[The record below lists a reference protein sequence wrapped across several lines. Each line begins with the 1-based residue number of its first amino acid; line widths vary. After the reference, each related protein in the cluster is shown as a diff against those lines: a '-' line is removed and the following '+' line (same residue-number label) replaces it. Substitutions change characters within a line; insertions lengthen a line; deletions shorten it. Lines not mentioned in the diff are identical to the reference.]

1 VPYLK
6 EEWLKAHPNKKA
18 NIARISHSL
27 VMKEWR
33 PDVDQ
38 LVVREDTKLP
48 QTAAALIKI
57 CWGDYPESRP
67 NFDDSTEYVKHPL
80 RAGVMGVE
88 LETADKLSK
97 FLYPDGLDTTNRTA
111 AGTRT
116 DTQNGGNGKRRT
128 SVSLALKIRD
138 RERSERSRKGEG
150 EGGGGG
156 LAPLVSG
163 LSKD

>member
-1 VPYLK
+1 MPYLK
-6 EEWLKAHPNKKA
+6 EEWLKAHPNKPTPH
-18 NIARISHSL
+18 IARIGHSL

-67 NFDDSTEYVKHPL
+67 NFDDITEYVKHTL

-88 LETADKLSK
+88 LETGDKLSK

-116 DTQNGGNGKRRT
+116 DTQNDGRRRT

-138 RERSERSRKGEG
+138 KERSERSRKGEG
-150 EGGGGG
+150 EGGGGDLHRLCRG
-156 LAPLVSG
+156 
-163 LSKD
+163 